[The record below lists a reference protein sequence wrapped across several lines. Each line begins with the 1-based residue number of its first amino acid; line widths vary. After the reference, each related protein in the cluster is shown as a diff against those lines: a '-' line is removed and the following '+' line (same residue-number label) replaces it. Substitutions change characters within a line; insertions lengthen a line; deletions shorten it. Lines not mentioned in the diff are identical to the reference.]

1 MKTFRIVCTLVVVCG
16 VSGLFWATLA
26 RADQLSGSDPRVA
39 LGGDPPSAPA
49 GIITPTFSILSPS
62 GTSPSTSP
70 CVLMQGGINTTSP
83 GCLFENDISV
93 NGVGETIYSL
103 TFDAV
108 GVAPATATCG
118 FLASSPFTDCGVDPL
133 PNGNG
138 TQFSFDTGSIPFH
151 DDFTLSFTG
160 FPSNFDFAVQAD
172 LTSTTVPEP
181 GTLGLLLTGMCLV
194 GLGLGR
200 KLRAA

>member
-1 MKTFRIVCTLVVVCG
+1 VKIFRTVCILVVVCG
-16 VSGLFWATLA
+16 PLVVFSTA
-26 RADQLSGSDPRVA
+26 RAKADQLSGSDPRVA

-49 GIITPTFSILSPS
+49 GIITTSFGILTPS
-62 GTSPSTSP
+62 GTSPATSA

-83 GCLFENDISV
+83 DCFFENDITI

-108 GVAPATATCG
+108 GIAPSTATCG
-118 FLASSPFTDCGVDPL
+118 FLAASPFSDCGVDAL
-133 PNGNG
+133 PNGKG

-160 FPSNFDFAVQAD
+160 FPSNFDFEAQAG
-172 LTSTTVPEP
+172 LSAVPEP
-181 GTLGLLLTGMCLV
+181 GTLALFLIGMGIAGLCIR
-194 GLGLGR
+194 R